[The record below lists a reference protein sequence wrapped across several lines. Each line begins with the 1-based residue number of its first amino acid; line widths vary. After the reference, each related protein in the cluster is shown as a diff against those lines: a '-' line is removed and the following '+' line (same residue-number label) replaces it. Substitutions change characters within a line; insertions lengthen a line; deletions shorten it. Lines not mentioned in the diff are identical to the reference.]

1 MASFFQKLFGNNKPA
16 LTEENP
22 RPEHM
27 DDIGQSPQPQKN
39 HYEPSQY
46 IVGCAQSAGLQR
58 DHNEDAL
65 FTLTTNLASDD
76 AQLPFGLYIVAD
88 GMGGHQYGE
97 LASGLAVRAV
107 SNMIIRKLFVPIY
120 STRPSSPNESILEI
134 LNEAIQDAHQVV
146 SREAPGG
153 GTTMTAVLI
162 MGEQM
167 TVAHVG
173 DSRAYLLTSEGEFR
187 PLTRDHSLVK
197 RLVELGQITTDEAA
211 YHPQRNV
218 LYRALGQGEPVEAD
232 INTSPLPRD
241 SQLLICSDGLW
252 GVVPEAE
259 LLQMIQESSSPQ
271 EACQRM
277 IEAANAAGG
286 PDNITAILVHMPG

>member
-1 MASFFQKLFGNNKPA
+1 MASFFNKLFGNNKLA
-16 LTEENP
+16 STEEKA
-22 RPEHM
+22 RP
-27 DDIGQSPQPQKN
+27 DDEEDTGQMTPLSENEYK
-39 HYEPSQY
+39 PSQF
-46 IVGCAQSAGLQR
+46 IVGCAQSVGLQR

-76 AQLPFGLYIVAD
+76 IQLPFGLYIVAD

-97 LASGLAVRAV
+97 VASGLAVRAV
-107 SNMIIRKLFVPIY
+107 SNTVIRKLYMPIY
-120 STRPSSPNESILEI
+120 GTRPSSPNASILEI
-134 LNEAIQDAHQVV
+134 LNEAIQEAHQVV

-167 TVAHVG
+167 TVAHIG
-173 DSRAYLLTSEGEFR
+173 DSRAYLITPEGEFR
-187 PLTRDHSLVK
+187 SLTRDHSLVK

-232 INTSPLPRD
+232 INTSPLPLNNL
-241 SQLLICSDGLW
+241 LLICSDGLW

-259 LLQMIQESSSPQ
+259 LLRLIQDSSSPQ

-277 IEAANAAGG
+277 IDAANAAGG
-286 PDNITAILVHMPG
+286 PDNITAILVRLPS